1 LRKRL
6 ADENCSVQSIH
17 VLKDL
22 QSQVVI
28 DLRVREPGANDLLS
42 LRSVLAFE
50 ERS

>member
-1 LRKRL
+1 VKRL
-6 ADENCSVQSIH
+6 ADEDRPIERIH
-17 VLKDL
+17 ALKNL
-22 QSQVVI
+22 QAQVAI